1 MNDLII
7 KNVPFCQAELLAVQD
22 KETGKIYA
30 GINCILRE
38 LGFDDRQIEYRRNK
52 WNDDKT
58 ISKGVQKFLYPSK
71 NRGYQ
76 ETYCID
82 IKKLPIA
89 LAKIEIT
96 PKMENEI
103 PELSDKLEKYQDEC
117 ADILA
122 KAFLK
127 QKEERKESLDA
138 VNRAA
143 DILKGAYQAAGTDER
158 YLALLVGSVY
168 KECGMEFNLPPVKMD
183 TDKLYDQTMIANELG
198 IMSASGKPHAQAVGA
213 IIDMI
218 CVSDDDKIT
227 TPYTNHGHS
236 SVVVQYKECVADMIR
251 EWIEDNGYPRII
263 SGENKNY
270 NVCYR

>member
-58 ISKGVQKFLYPSK
+58 ISKGVQKFLYPSE

-96 PKMENEI
+96 PKMENEM
-103 PELSDKLEKYQDEC
+103 PQLSEKLEKYQDEC

-122 KAFLK
+122 EAFIPMFRK
-127 QKEERKESLDA
+127 KSAIEELQELQRRAILEVNTKVENVENRVSKLENNMTITHEQIQIIKNRVNARIVNDVLGGYESNAYNDVHLRSKVYSRFNKDYCDYFRINA
-138 VNRAA
+138 RANT
-143 DILKGAYQAAGTDER
+143 LAAKFDEALR
-158 YLALLVGSVY
+158 Y
-168 KECGMEFNLPPVKMD
+168 
-183 TDKLYDQTMIANELG
+183 
-198 IMSASGKPHAQAVGA
+198 
-213 IIDMI
+213 IDMWEP
-218 CVSDDDKIT
+218 D
-227 TPYTNHGHS
+227 TNL
-236 SVVVQYKECVADMIR
+236 KL
-251 EWIEDNGYPRII
+251 II
-263 SGENKNY
+263 HNANAQMKMAMA
-270 NVCYR
+270 